1 MTKRFF
7 NNTIDLLKWSV
18 VIGVLAYFLVGN
30 RDFQRVADLLPQ
42 IKVAAAENDIAPY
55 LLAGLVFAESRGQ
68 ADALS
73 SVDAGGYCQLLP
85 STAAEVAGKMKIDGP
100 PYSPTDN
107 LRMGGFYLA
116 QMIDRWDGDVT
127 LGLLSYRLG
136 AAGVSRNINESGSVE
151 LYLGS
156 MRGKSK
162 TPLSYVEQ
170 ILDYQQRFAKYDQT
184 R

>member
-1 MTKRFF
+1 LSSYKFS
-7 NNTIDLLKWSV
+7 NVIDKLKWGIV
-18 VIGVLAYFLVGN
+18 VIAVLFWLL
-30 RDFQRVADLLPQ
+30 RESDFERVAELLPQ
-42 IKVAAAENDIAPY
+42 IKPAAAESEIDPY

-85 STAAEVAGKMKIDGP
+85 STADEVAQKMKISGP

-107 LRMGGFYLA
+107 LRMGAFYLA
-116 QMIDRWDGDVT
+116 QMIRRWQGDVT

-136 AAGVSRNINESGSVE
+136 AARVARNIDKHGSAK
-151 LYLGS
+151 LYVAS
-156 MRGKSK
+156 MEGKSK

-170 ILDYQQRFAKYDQT
+170 ILDYQKRFSEHDQA